1 MAISKMK
8 AFRNTVSS
16 MLLAIIGVSL
26 LVVVASANINRSSNG
41 MEIVAPLNIK
51 MDVAAIMSHL
61 DNKKDVTKK
70 FAFANPNIT
79 ITALDGNE
87 NVVVMMDNKTG
98 EIKLGLKIIP
108 MSARN
113 NRNPYRFYKMRFGT
127 FVSDSGSIVLQAN
140 KAALLSNKSK

>member
-51 MDVAAIMSHL
+51 MDVAAIVTHL
-61 DNKKDVTKK
+61 DSKKDITEK

-87 NVVVMMDNKTG
+87 NVVVMMDSKTG
-98 EIKLGLKIIP
+98 EMKLGLKIIP

-113 NRNPYRFYKMRFGT
+113 NRNPYRFYKMHFSDT
-127 FVSDSGSIVLQAN
+127 VVNDSGSIMLQAS
-140 KAALLSNKSK
+140 KAPILSNK

>member
-1 MAISKMK
+1 MTINKVKSAKDTIL
-8 AFRNTVSS
+8 S
-16 MLLAIIGVSL
+16 MLLAIVGMLL
-26 LVVVASANINRSSNG
+26 LVIAASTNGNGSNG

-51 MDVAAIMSHL
+51 MDVAAIVSHL
-61 DNKKDVTKK
+61 DCKKDVTKK

-98 EIKLGLKIIP
+98 EMKLGLKIVP

-113 NRNPYRFYKMRFGT
+113 NRNPYRFYKMHFSDT
-127 FVSDSGSIVLQAN
+127 VVNDSGSIMLQAS
-140 KAALLSNKSK
+140 KALILSNK

>member
-1 MAISKMK
+1 M
-8 AFRNTVSS
+8 T
-16 MLLAIIGVSL
+16 
-26 LVVVASANINRSSNG
+26 
-41 MEIVAPLNIK
+41 
-51 MDVAAIMSHL
+51 HL
-61 DNKKDVTKK
+61 DSKKDVTKK

-87 NVVVMMDNKTG
+87 NVVVMVDNKTG

-113 NRNPYRFYKMRFGT
+113 NRNPYRFYKMRFGAS
-127 FVSDSGSIVLQAN
+127 VSDSGSIVLQAS

>member
-51 MDVAAIMSHL
+51 MDVAAIVTHL
-61 DNKKDVTKK
+61 D
-70 FAFANPNIT
+70 
-79 ITALDGNE
+79 
-87 NVVVMMDNKTG
+87 
-98 EIKLGLKIIP
+98 
-108 MSARN
+108 S
-113 NRNPYRFYKMRFGT
+113 
-127 FVSDSGSIVLQAN
+127 S
-140 KAALLSNKSK
+140 